1 MKKFKQ
7 IIAVAA
13 TLTAVTLLAACG
25 KSSSSSS
32 SDKTVKI
39 GVLQLVSQSALDD
52 ARKGFE
58 QELAK
63 EGYKDG
69 KNLKID
75 YVNAQGDQ
83 SNLKTMSQ
91 QLQKDKNVLNLA
103 IATPAAQ
110 ALQKQDSKTPMLFTA
125 VTDPKSA
132 GLVNNVTHPDT
143 NATGVTDKV
152 DTAAQIK
159 LLHKMFP
166 KAKKIGL
173 LYNAAEE
180 NSVVQ
185 IKTAKKVI
193 KSLGLTPVEK
203 TVATTND
210 VQQTAAALAK
220 QSDAMYIPTDNVC
233 AAAMNTIGKVTE
245 SAKVPV
251 VTADATMIKKAGVA
265 TRGISYK
272 ELGRQTAKMAVKII
286 KGKKV
291 KDLAVEKPAKTELV
305 TDAKRMKLFNID
317 ASTLK

>member
-7 IIAVAA
+7 IIAIAA

-25 KSSSSSS
+25 KSSSSTSS
-32 SDKTVKI
+32 SKTVKI

-63 EGYKDG
+63 EGYKSG
-69 KNLKID
+69 KNLKLD

-91 QLQKDKNVLNLA
+91 QLQKDKNDLNLA

-110 ALQKQDSKTPMLFTA
+110 ALQKQDNKTPMLFTA

-132 GLVNNVTHPDT
+132 GLVTNLKHPDT

-152 DTAAQIK
+152 NTKAQIE

-185 IKTAKKVI
+185 IKTAKRVI

-210 VQQTAAALAK
+210 VQQTAGALAK
-220 QSDAMYIPTDNVC
+220 QLTP
-233 AAAMNTIGKVTE
+233 
-245 SAKVPV
+245 
-251 VTADATMIKKAGVA
+251 
-265 TRGISYK
+265 
-272 ELGRQTAKMAVKII
+272 
-286 KGKKV
+286 
-291 KDLAVEKPAKTELV
+291 
-305 TDAKRMKLFNID
+305 
-317 ASTLK
+317 STFRRTTSVLRP